1 MRHTKTILLLSL
13 LTLLLFIANLLWGA
27 VRIPVGE
34 VFNILCGGE
43 AAKASWAF
51 IVLESRLPQALTALL
66 AGGALSVSGLMLQ
79 TAFRNPLADP
89 FVFGV
94 NSGAGLGVALVML
107 AFGGTIV
114 AGAFTFYGFLAV
126 MVGAFVGAMAVMGV
140 VFFFSTIVRNGVMLL
155 IVGIMTGY
163 LASSAISILNF
174 FATEEGVRSYM
185 LWGMG
190 NFGGVSMGQ
199 MPMFAAVVLLGLAA
213 SLALVKPLNAL
224 LLGEHYAQNLGVS
237 VRGVRRW
244 LLVVTGLLAA
254 VVTAYCGP
262 VSFIGLAVPHITRLL
277 LHTDDHRVLLPVTIL
292 CGSAVALLCNALC
305 SLPGELGTIPLNAVT
320 PLLGAPVILYV
331 ILKNK

>member
-1 MRHTKTILLLSL
+1 MHSSKTILLLSL
-13 LTLLLFIANLLWGA
+13 LTAALFVANLLWGA
-27 VRIPVGE
+27 VAIPVGE
-34 VFNILCGGE
+34 VFSILSGGG
-43 AAKASWAF
+43 AMKASWEF
-51 IVLESRLPQALTALL
+51 IVLESRLPQAITALL

-114 AGAFTFYGFLAV
+114 AGAFSFYGFLAV
-126 MVGAFVGAMAVMGV
+126 MVGAFVGAMAVMAV
-140 VFFFSTIVRNGVMLL
+140 VFFFSTIVKNGVMLL
-155 IVGIMTGY
+155 IVGMMTGY

-190 NFGGVSMGQ
+190 NFGGVSMEQ

-224 LLGEHYAQNLGVS
+224 LLGEQYAQNLGVS
-237 VRGVRRW
+237 VRGVRRC

-262 VSFIGLAVPHITRLL
+262 VSFIGLAVPHVTRLL
-277 LHTDDHRVLLPVTIL
+277 LRTDDHRVLLPATIL

-305 SLPGELGTIPLNAVT
+305 TLPGELGTIPLNAVT
-320 PLLGAPVILYV
+320 PLLGAPVIIYV
-331 ILKNK
+331 ILGNK

>member
-1 MRHTKTILLLSL
+1 MRQTKTFIF
-13 LTLLLFIANLLWGA
+13 LTLSIVALFTANLLWGA
-27 VRIPVGE
+27 VKIPVAD
-34 VFNILCGGE
+34 VFQILAGGE
-43 AAKASWAF
+43 ARRASWEF
-51 IVLESRLPQALTALL
+51 IIVQSRLPAALTALL
-66 AGGALSVSGLMLQ
+66 AGAALSVSGLMLQ

-114 AGAFTFYGFLAV
+114 AGAFSLYGFIAV

-140 VFFFSTIVRNGVMLL
+140 VFLFSTMVKNGVMLL

-190 NFGGVSMGQ
+190 NFGGVSLGQ
-199 MPMFAAVVLLGLAA
+199 MPMFATVVVVGLAA

-224 LLGEHYAQNLGVS
+224 LLGERYARNLGVS

-262 VSFIGLAVPHITRLL
+262 VSFIGLAVPHAARLL
-277 LHTDDHRVLLPVTIL
+277 LRTDDHRLLLPATIL

-305 SLPGELGTIPLNAVT
+305 TLPGELGTIPLGAVT
-320 PLLGAPVILYV
+320 PLIGAPVV
-331 ILKNK
+331 IYIIVRGK